1 MEDLY
6 VCHCIKQEE
15 IFRLEIGL
23 PLDNGLFYFTSLEI
37 KRKAMPCLFY
47 FIVGYFSSYRRR
59 VLF

>member
-1 MEDLY
+1 M
-6 VCHCIKQEE
+6 CHCIKQEE

-23 PLDNGLFYFTSLEI
+23 PLDNGLFYFTGLEI
-37 KRKAMPCLFY
+37 KRRAMPCLFY